1 MKTLVFNG
9 SPNNSGETMTILN
22 EMRKHLHGEADIVE
36 AYRSHISPCIDCR
49 HCWTNDECA
58 IQDDMQQIYDNID
71 KYDNVILAS
80 PIHFT
85 ELSGMLLTV
94 TSRLQMYWCAE
105 FFRGTT
111 LIKNKKNAVLILTGG
126 GGASPAKPL
135 STAKNIFR
143 HLNAELIGQVYSLS
157 TNDIP
162 AKDDRAAMEKAKALA
177 LELNERYALKTGK
190 PGLT

>member
-1 MKTLVFNG
+1 MVSSMKTLVFNG

-126 GGASPAKPL
+126 GGAS
-135 STAKNIFR
+135 
-143 HLNAELIGQVYSLS
+143 LNAELIGQVYSLS

-162 AKDDRAAMEKAKALA
+162 AQDDRAAMEKAKALA